1 MKVHGIIQLTL
12 SLVCLGTMYARGA
25 DESNV
30 SRYLGSSA
38 YKLYFDGLKKQ
49 WGWEGKPDYSTA
61 AHCFNLS
68 SLLENPYAQLE
79 LGNAYML
86 GRGEEKDEA
95 RAVELYREAARHGV
109 YEARVNLGQCY
120 ERGIGVQQDAKEAV
134 RWYRKA
140 RAINI
145 PSALIDYEAALLE
158 TSPDSTVDYKL
169 CRVLAFLD
177 KILGEHFDTSE
188 ADRLLAHCYMEGIG
202 VRKDEKTARIIS
214 SSAGRY
220 VAPPFPLEE
229 MDVKPR
235 VSAMAEGIYHWDGFN
250 STNSAGARLMI
261 GRSYTAPRE
270 GAETGVYLSYGAEQG
285 RARHADALYEC
296 RRQTL
301 GCQVRVKMDVS
312 HRFAFFLGGGVV
324 WAWNEDFRTPTGSSR
339 AVTNHRHGISGNLCV
354 GLAYNITDSVDL
366 KVAYEFEYEPE
377 HFLWVPWQSSTSQH
391 GVTFGVHAKF

>member
-1 MKVHGIIQLTL
+1 MKAHGIIQLAL
-12 SLVCLGTMYARGA
+12 SLVCVGTMFARGA
-25 DESNV
+25 DESRA
-30 SRYLGSSA
+30 SRYLESSS

-49 WGWEGKPDYSTA
+49 WGWEGKPDYRA
-61 AHCFNLS
+61 ATHCFDLS

-86 GRGEEKDEA
+86 GRGVEKDEA

-109 YEARVNLGQCY
+109 YEARVNFGQCY

-140 RAINI
+140 RAHTIINTE
-145 PSALIDYEAALLE
+145 EASKLL
-158 TSPDSTVDYKL
+158 
-169 CRVLAFLD
+169 
-177 KILGEHFDTSE
+177 G
-188 ADRLLAHCYMEGIG
+188 HCYMEGIG
-202 VRKDEKTARIIS
+202 VRKDEKTARSID

-261 GRSYTAPRE
+261 GRSYTMPRE
-270 GAETGVYLSYGAEQG
+270 GMETGVYLSYGAEQG

-301 GCQVRVKMDVS
+301 GYQVRVKMDVS
-312 HRFAFFLGGGVV
+312 HRFAFFLGGGMA

-339 AVTNHRHGISGNLCV
+339 TVTNHRHGSSYNLCV

-377 HFLWVPWQSSTSQH
+377 HFLWVPWQSSTSQQ